1 MKNNNNKKHPILIIC
16 ILLCGIIL
24 LILILSNIPI
34 QSIFQFSDEQR
45 ALSRLYIEIDKGK
58 QGDVVSLTIEEP
70 GEIQKIEEALLS
82 TRLSFAGMYDGI
94 EYCEYEGDWIIR
106 ISSDADN
113 VIFIRQNGEVYSEK
127 FKFMSTNVNNMKALY
142 NKIISWNTTPTFASY
157 QFTQRADVTHDGV
170 DEIIII
176 KQDLLPTDGEAPG
189 SGAVEIFTQNNLGE
203 RVKIFDWN
211 ISPNEGSKL
220 YLTEIDG
227 KQYVLQYVPTEYS
240 GNGTYYYE
248 IFSLTESGEKEMYK
262 EGETEELEQIMQGE
276 LLNLTDLIEYDSKL
290 P

>member
-1 MKNNNNKKHPILIIC
+1 MRA
-16 ILLCGIIL
+16 
-24 LILILSNIPI
+24 
-34 QSIFQFSDEQR
+34 IFQFSNSQYPI
-45 ALSRLYIEIDKGK
+45 SRLHIEIDKGK

-142 NKIISWNTTPTFASY
+142 NKIISWHTTPTFASY

-176 KQDLLPTDGEAPG
+176 KQDFLPTGGEAPG